1 MEPPTMSMPAE
12 VLAQLHAAMNRRDIA
27 AFVECFD
34 PDYESEQP
42 AHPDRRFRGRAQ
54 VQRNWTAMFAGLPD
68 FRAEVVRSAVAGD
81 AVWVE
86 WRWTGSRADGTRL
99 DACGACIFGV
109 RAGRIAWGRLYMEDV
124 ETGHGIDA
132 AVTSLAGRSPATS
145 PAPEGVD
152 TPTSSA

>member
-1 MEPPTMSMPAE
+1 MDRATKDEPAE
-12 VLAQLHAAMNRRDIA
+12 VLARLNAALNRHDLA

-54 VQRNWTAMFAGLPD
+54 VERNWAAMFGGLPD

-86 WRWTGSRADGTRL
+86 WRWTGQRADGTRL
-99 DACGACIFGV
+99 EACGACIFGI
-109 RAGRIAWGRLYMEDV
+109 RAGRLQWGRLYMEDV
-124 ETGHGIDA
+124 ERGPGIQA
-132 AVTSLAGRSPATS
+132 AVASLAGGRA
-145 PAPEGVD
+145 PAPPD
-152 TPTSSA
+152 RQDAPPSTA